1 MFRKLILS
9 ILFSTLVYSSSLKL
23 NDKISNFS
31 LTDQFDRIHTITSE
45 VSTIVITFEK
55 ETLNSVNDFL
65 SKKERDFLE
74 KNNAIF
80 IANISCLP
88 NIFTR
93 MFTLPKLRDYKYSI
107 LLIYDEKSAKF
118 FEVENKI
125 TVYSIENGIV
135 KEIKYLNSISELEE
149 ILKWILFHLM
159 NLKY

>member
-9 ILFSTLVYSSSLKL
+9 ILLSTLVYSSSLKL

-149 ILKWILFHLM
+149 ILK
-159 NLKY
+159 

>member
-135 KEIKYLNSISELEE
+135 KDIKYLNSIFELEE
-149 ILKWILFHLM
+149 ILK
-159 NLKY
+159 

>member
-9 ILFSTLVYSSSLKL
+9 ILISTLVYSSSLKL

-125 TVYSIENGIV
+125 TVYSIENCIV
-135 KEIKYLNSISELEE
+135 KDIKYLYSIFELEE
-149 ILKWILFHLM
+149 ILK
-159 NLKY
+159 

>member
-135 KEIKYLNSISELEE
+135 KNIRYLNSIFELEE
-149 ILKWILFHLM
+149 ILK
-159 NLKY
+159 

>member
-31 LTDQFDRIHTITSE
+31 LTDQFDRIHTITSD

-135 KEIKYLNSISELEE
+135 KDIKYLNSIFELEE
-149 ILKWILFHLM
+149 ILK
-159 NLKY
+159 

>member
-9 ILFSTLVYSSSLKL
+9 ILLSTLVYSSSLKL

-135 KEIKYLNSISELEE
+135 KEIKYLNSIFELEE
-149 ILKWILFHLM
+149 ILK
-159 NLKY
+159 

>member
-9 ILFSTLVYSSSLKL
+9 ILLSTLVYSSSLKL

-135 KEIKYLNSISELEE
+135 KNIRYLNSIFELEE

>member
-1 MFRKLILS
+1 MLKKLILS
-9 ILFSTLVYSSSLKL
+9 ILLSTLVYSSSLKL

-31 LTDQFDRIHTITSE
+31 LTDQFDRIHTITSD

-65 SKKERDFLE
+65 SKKERDFLK

-93 MFTLPKLRDYKYSI
+93 MFTLPKLRDYKYPI

-125 TVYSIENGIV
+125 TVYSIEDGIV
-135 KEIKYLNSISELEE
+135 KNIRYLNSIFELEE
-149 ILKWILFHLM
+149 ILK
-159 NLKY
+159 

>member
-1 MFRKLILS
+1 MLKKLILS
-9 ILFSTLVYSSSLKL
+9 ILLSTLVYSSSLKL

-65 SKKERDFLE
+65 SKKERDFLK

-93 MFTLPKLRDYKYSI
+93 MFTLPKLRDYKYPI

-125 TVYSIENGIV
+125 TVYSIEDGIV
-135 KEIKYLNSISELEE
+135 KNIRYLNSIFELEE
-149 ILKWILFHLM
+149 ILK
-159 NLKY
+159 

>member
-9 ILFSTLVYSSSLKL
+9 ILLSTLVYSSTLKL

-31 LTDQFDRIHTITSE
+31 LTDQFDRIHTITSD

-135 KEIKYLNSISELEE
+135 KNIRYLNSIFELEE
-149 ILKWILFHLM
+149 ILK
-159 NLKY
+159 

>member
-9 ILFSTLVYSSSLKL
+9 ILFSTLAYSSSLKL

-31 LTDQFDRIHTITSE
+31 LTDQFDKIHTITSD

-65 SKKERDFLE
+65 SKKEKDFLE
-74 KNNAIF
+74 KNNTIF
-80 IANISCLP
+80 IANISCWS

-93 MFTLPKLRDYKYSI
+93 MFTLPKLRDYKYPI
-107 LLIYDEKSAKF
+107 LLIYDEKSARF
-118 FEVENKI
+118 SEIENKI

-135 KEIKYLNSISELEE
+135 KEIKYLNSIFELEE
-149 ILKWILFHLM
+149 ILK
-159 NLKY
+159 

>member
-1 MFRKLILS
+1 MPEKKKIKLILS
-9 ILFSTLVYSSSLKL
+9 ILLSTLVYSSSLKL

-135 KEIKYLNSISELEE
+135 KNIRYLNSIFELEE
-149 ILKWILFHLM
+149 ILK
-159 NLKY
+159 

>member
-9 ILFSTLVYSSSLKL
+9 ILFSTLAYSSSLKL

-135 KEIKYLNSISELEE
+135 KNIRYLNSIFELEE
-149 ILKWILFHLM
+149 ILK
-159 NLKY
+159 

>member
-9 ILFSTLVYSSSLKL
+9 ILLSTLVYSSSLKL

-55 ETLNSVNDFL
+55 ETLNNVNDFL

-93 MFTLPKLRDYKYSI
+93 MFTLPKIRDYKYSI

-135 KEIKYLNSISELEE
+135 KDIKYLNSIFELEE
-149 ILKWILFHLM
+149 ILK
-159 NLKY
+159 

>member
-135 KEIKYLNSISELEE
+135 KDIKYLNSIFELEE
-149 ILKWILFHLM
+149 ILKWFLFHLM

>member
-149 ILKWILFHLM
+149 ILK
-159 NLKY
+159 

>member
-9 ILFSTLVYSSSLKL
+9 ILLSTLVYSSSLKL

-55 ETLNSVNDFL
+55 ETLNNVNDFL

-135 KEIKYLNSISELEE
+135 KDIKYLNSIFELEE
-149 ILKWILFHLM
+149 ILK
-159 NLKY
+159 

>member
-9 ILFSTLVYSSSLKL
+9 TILSTLVYSSPLKL

-31 LTDQFDRIHTITSE
+31 LTDQFDKIYTITSD

-65 SKKERDFLE
+65 SKKEKDFLE
-74 KNNAIF
+74 RNNAIF
-80 IANISCLP
+80 IANISCWP

-93 MFTLPKLRDYKYSI
+93 MFTLPKLRDYKYPI

-118 FEVENKI
+118 LEVENKI

-135 KEIKYLNSISELEE
+135 KDIRYLNSIFELEE
-149 ILKWILFHLM
+149 ILK
-159 NLKY
+159 

>member
-1 MFRKLILS
+1 MLKKLILS
-9 ILFSTLVYSSSLKL
+9 ILLSTLVYSSSLKL

-125 TVYSIENGIV
+125 TVYSIEDGIV
-135 KEIKYLNSISELEE
+135 KNIRYLNSIFELEE
-149 ILKWILFHLM
+149 ILK
-159 NLKY
+159 

>member
-9 ILFSTLVYSSSLKL
+9 ILLSTLVYSSSLKL

-135 KEIKYLNSISELEE
+135 KDIKYLNSIFELEE
-149 ILKWILFHLM
+149 ILKWFLFHLM

>member
-9 ILFSTLVYSSSLKL
+9 ILLSTLVYSSPLKL

-31 LTDQFDRIHTITSE
+31 LTDQFDRIHTITSD

-65 SKKERDFLE
+65 SKKEKDFLE
-74 KNNAIF
+74 RNNAIF

-135 KEIKYLNSISELEE
+135 KDIKYLNSIFELEE
-149 ILKWILFHLM
+149 ILKWFLFHLM

>member
-125 TVYSIENGIV
+125 TVYSIEDGIV
-135 KEIKYLNSISELEE
+135 KNIRYLNSIFELEE
-149 ILKWILFHLM
+149 ILK
-159 NLKY
+159 

>member
-9 ILFSTLVYSSSLKL
+9 ILLSTLVYSSSLKL

-31 LTDQFDRIHTITSE
+31 LTDQFDRIHTITSD

-135 KEIKYLNSISELEE
+135 KNIRYLNSIFELEE
-149 ILKWILFHLM
+149 ILK
-159 NLKY
+159 

>member
-1 MFRKLILS
+1 MLKKLILS
-9 ILFSTLVYSSSLKL
+9 ILLSTLVYSSSLKL

-135 KEIKYLNSISELEE
+135 KNIRYLNSIFELEE
-149 ILKWILFHLM
+149 ILK
-159 NLKY
+159 

>member
-9 ILFSTLVYSSSLKL
+9 ILLSTLVYSSSLKL

-135 KEIKYLNSISELEE
+135 KNIRYLNSIFELEE
-149 ILKWILFHLM
+149 ILK
-159 NLKY
+159 

>member
-9 ILFSTLVYSSSLKL
+9 ILLSTLVYSSSLKL

-31 LTDQFDRIHTITSE
+31 LTYKFDRIHTITSE

-93 MFTLPKLRDYKYSI
+93 MFTLPKLRDYKYPI

-125 TVYSIENGIV
+125 TVYSIEDGIV
-135 KEIKYLNSISELEE
+135 KNIRYLNSIFELEE
-149 ILKWILFHLM
+149 ILK
-159 NLKY
+159 

>member
-9 ILFSTLVYSSSLKL
+9 ILLSTLVYSSSLKL

-31 LTDQFDRIHTITSE
+31 LTDQFDRIHTITSD

-65 SKKERDFLE
+65 SKKKRDFLE

-93 MFTLPKLRDYKYSI
+93 MFTLPK
-107 LLIYDEKSAKF
+107 
-118 FEVENKI
+118 
-125 TVYSIENGIV
+125 
-135 KEIKYLNSISELEE
+135 
-149 ILKWILFHLM
+149 
-159 NLKY
+159 

>member
-9 ILFSTLVYSSSLKL
+9 ILFSTLVYCSPLKL

-31 LTDQFDRIHTITSE
+31 LTDQFDRIHTITND

-65 SKKERDFLE
+65 SKKEKDFLE
-74 KNNAIF
+74 RNNAIF

-135 KEIKYLNSISELEE
+135 KDIKYLSSISELEE

>member
-31 LTDQFDRIHTITSE
+31 LTDQFDRIHTITSD

-93 MFTLPKLRDYKYSI
+93 MFTLPKLRDYKYPI

-125 TVYSIENGIV
+125 TVYSIEDGIV
-135 KEIKYLNSISELEE
+135 KNIRYLNSIFELEE
-149 ILKWILFHLM
+149 ILK
-159 NLKY
+159 

>member
-31 LTDQFDRIHTITSE
+31 LTDQFDKIHTITSD

-65 SKKERDFLE
+65 SKKEKDFLE
-74 KNNAIF
+74 KNNTIF
-80 IANISCLP
+80 IANISCWS

-93 MFTLPKLRDYKYSI
+93 MFTLPKLRDYKYPI
-107 LLIYDEKSAKF
+107 LLIYDEKSARF
-118 FEVENKI
+118 SEIENKI

-135 KEIKYLNSISELEE
+135 KEIKYLNSIFELEE
-149 ILKWILFHLM
+149 ILK
-159 NLKY
+159 

>member
-9 ILFSTLVYSSSLKL
+9 ILLSTLVYSSSLKL

-135 KEIKYLNSISELEE
+135 KDIKYLNSIFELEE
-149 ILKWILFHLM
+149 ILK
-159 NLKY
+159 

>member
-9 ILFSTLVYSSSLKL
+9 ILLSTLVYSSSLKL

-93 MFTLPKLRDYKYSI
+93 MFTLPKLRDYKYPI
-107 LLIYDEKSAKF
+107 LLIYDEKSARF
-118 FEVENKI
+118 SEIENKI

-135 KEIKYLNSISELEE
+135 KEIKYLNSIFELEE
-149 ILKWILFHLM
+149 ILK
-159 NLKY
+159 

>member
-9 ILFSTLVYSSSLKL
+9 ILLSTLVYSSSLKL

-65 SKKERDFLE
+65 SKKERDFLK

-93 MFTLPKLRDYKYSI
+93 MFTLPKLRDYKYPI

-125 TVYSIENGIV
+125 TVYSIEDGIV
-135 KEIKYLNSISELEE
+135 KNIRYLNSIFELEE

>member
-9 ILFSTLVYSSSLKL
+9 ILLSTLVYSSSLKL

-125 TVYSIENGIV
+125 TVYSIEDGIV
-135 KEIKYLNSISELEE
+135 KNIRYLNSIFELEE
-149 ILKWILFHLM
+149 ILK
-159 NLKY
+159 

>member
-9 ILFSTLVYSSSLKL
+9 ILFSTLAYSSSLKL

-31 LTDQFDRIHTITSE
+31 LTDQFDRIHTITSD

-135 KEIKYLNSISELEE
+135 KDIKYLNSIFELEE
-149 ILKWILFHLM
+149 ILK
-159 NLKY
+159 

>member
-9 ILFSTLVYSSSLKL
+9 ILLSTLVYSSSLKL

-31 LTDQFDRIHTITSE
+31 LTDQFDRIHTITSD

-125 TVYSIENGIV
+125 TVYSIEDGIV
-135 KEIKYLNSISELEE
+135 KNIRYLNSIFELEE
-149 ILKWILFHLM
+149 ILK
-159 NLKY
+159 